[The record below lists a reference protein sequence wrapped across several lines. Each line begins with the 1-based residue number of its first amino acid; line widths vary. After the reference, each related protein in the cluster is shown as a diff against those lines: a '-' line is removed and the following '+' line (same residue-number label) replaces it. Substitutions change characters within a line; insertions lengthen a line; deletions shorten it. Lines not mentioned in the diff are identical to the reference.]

1 MKKKHVVILGGGIS
15 GMAAA
20 DKLLD
25 AGFDVTILER
35 APFLGGLAASF
46 QQDNEWIPKYY
57 HHVVSHNTTT
67 QQYLNKYEAMGNNVW
82 KKIRVAIGV
91 NGKLNHINEIF
102 GLLHFGYLTLW
113 EKIRLGL
120 FGLYTIFLMKPE
132 KIDDAE
138 NAEDWLN
145 KYAGKGVTQKIFYN
159 LYGRNK
165 FNKPLSVVSAKQF
178 AFRLN
183 EREVYDNFTFPQ
195 HGLQPIIDGL
205 EKDILNK
212 KGQIVTKINIL
223 KINHQKKE
231 ITTDKKTL
239 TYDILLSTI
248 PFPEL
253 LKITTGLPKSVQQK
267 LEKIKYCPCVGLV
280 FATNEFLD
288 KETYWINLFQERI
301 HVIMQHSVLI
311 DKYKN
316 KITWCIRYGGSEEDS
331 GLDDETIKKEYLG
344 SIKKYFPTLNP
355 LWVKVFREKYA
366 EPVYDKYYSSY
377 MPEVRSTVEG
387 LYFAGIQITFPKIR
401 NINTAL
407 DSGIEA
413 AEKIVDDTRTQP

>member
-1 MKKKHVVILGGGIS
+1 MKQVVILGGG
-15 GMAAA
+15 MAGLSAA

-25 AGFDVTILER
+25 DGFKVTIIEK
-35 APFLGGLAASF
+35 APFLGGLASSF
-46 QQDNEWIPKYY
+46 QQDDEWIPKYY
-57 HHVVSHNTTT
+57 HHVVSHNTIT
-67 QQYLNKYEAMGNNVW
+67 QKYLNRYDAMGNNTW

-91 NGKLNHINEIF
+91 NRKLNHINEIS
-102 GLLHFGYLTLW
+102 GLLTFNYLTLW

-120 FGLYTIFLMKPE
+120 FGLYTIFLMKPQ
-132 KIDDAE
+132 KISDTE

-178 AFRLN
+178 AFRLK
-183 EREVYDNFTFPQ
+183 EKEVYDNFTFPQ
-195 HGLQPIIDGL
+195 KGLQPIIDGL

-212 KGQIVTKINIL
+212 KGKILTKTNITR
-223 KINHQKKE
+223 IDNQKKQ
-231 ITTDKKTL
+231 IKTDKGL
-239 TYDILLSTI
+239 FDYDVLLSTI
-248 PFPEL
+248 PFPEF
-253 LKITTGLPKSVQQK
+253 LKITTRLSKELQTN
-267 LEKIKYCPCVGLV
+267 LAKIKYCPCVGLV
-280 FATNEFLD
+280 FATKEFLNND
-288 KETYWINLFQERI
+288 TYWINLFQERV

-316 KITWCIRYGGSEEDS
+316 KINWCVRYGGSEEDL
-331 GLDDETIKKEYLG
+331 GLDDETIKKEYLA

-366 EPVYDKYYSSY
+366 EPVYDKDYASY
-377 MPEVRSTVEG
+377 MPDIRSGVEG

-407 DSGIEA
+407 ESGIGA
-413 AEKIVDDTRTQP
+413 AEKIIEDTSTQP